1 VSIDR
6 ETGNLFE
13 RRTLS
18 IANQSPMSM
27 MNSTAQ
33 QLLNSFE
40 QLPDL
45 EKQQVATEILRRT
58 LIQDIPELSDEALI
72 LNAEA
77 LFLSLDEFEA
87 DDEQQYS
94 ETR

>member
-1 VSIDR
+1 
-6 ETGNLFE
+6 
-13 RRTLS
+13 
-18 IANQSPMSM
+18 M
-27 MNSTAQ
+27 MNNAAE
-33 QLLNSFE
+33 QLLNAFE

-45 EKQQVATEILRRT
+45 EKQQVATEILRWT
-58 LIQDIPELSDEALI
+58 LIQEIPELSDEALI

>member
-1 VSIDR
+1 
-6 ETGNLFE
+6 
-13 RRTLS
+13 
-18 IANQSPMSM
+18 M
-27 MNSTAQ
+27 MNSAAQ
-33 QLLNSFE
+33 KLINSFE

-58 LIQDIPELSDEALI
+58 LIQDIPELLDEALI

>member
-1 VSIDR
+1 
-6 ETGNLFE
+6 
-13 RRTLS
+13 
-18 IANQSPMSM
+18 
-27 MNSTAQ
+27 MNNAAE
-33 QLLNSFE
+33 QLLNAFE

-45 EKQQVATEILRRT
+45 EKQQVATEILRWT
-58 LIQDIPELSDEALI
+58 LIQEIPELSDEALI